1 MRKLPD
7 EVFFRRIMQIV
18 RCRISMGTKGGMTNK
33 MILAAVSW
41 MAAMQSAMVR
51 IEFCSFGAVSS
62 YRGMVCR

>member
-18 RCRISMGTKGGMTNK
+18 RCRISMGTKGGMRNN

-41 MAAMQSAMVR
+41 MAAMRSAMVR
-51 IEFCSFGAVSS
+51 IEFCSFVVVSS
-62 YRGMVCR
+62 NREVV